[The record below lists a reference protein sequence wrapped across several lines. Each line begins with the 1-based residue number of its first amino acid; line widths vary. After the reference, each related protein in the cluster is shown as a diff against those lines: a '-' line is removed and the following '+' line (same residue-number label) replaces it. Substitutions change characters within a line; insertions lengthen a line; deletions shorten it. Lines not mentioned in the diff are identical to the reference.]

1 MNTRMI
7 AHLLGIILLI
17 EAVLLLFPMA
27 VALIYGESPMPF
39 LLTDGIILALCLPLS
54 LRKPRNN
61 RIYAKDGFVCV
72 AAAWILL
79 GAFGALPFVF
89 SGAIPNYISA
99 FFETVSGLTTTG
111 ASILTEIESLPRG
124 ILFWRSFTHWIGGM
138 GVLVFMLAILPL
150 AGGQTMHLMRAE
162 VPGPTKGKLVP
173 KMRSTAMIL
182 YGIYIALTVILA
194 ILLVLCRMPLYDSV
208 VNALATAGTGG
219 FSVLNNSI
227 AGYNN
232 PAAEWVLAIFMILF
246 GINFN
251 LYYFVLIRRWREA
264 VKNEELHVFLI
275 MVLLSTA
282 VIAVNT
288 WKLFEG
294 AEVCIRTAFFQVAS
308 IVSTAGFATVNYDLW
323 PELSKTVI
331 ILLTLTGACAGST
344 AGGLKLSRVIILVK
358 STFRE
363 IRHVLRPRSVNVV
376 RLDGEAVSDETVR
389 SATSYL
395 ALYLILFVLTVLL
408 LSIDGYSLETNLTAT
423 LACINNVGP
432 GLKEVGPAGNFS
444 CYSLFSQA
452 LLTLNMLLGRLEI
465 IPMLILLSPYS
476 WKKH

>member
-1 MNTRMI
+1 
-7 AHLLGIILLI
+7 
-17 EAVLLLFPMA
+17 
-27 VALIYGESPMPF
+27 
-39 LLTDGIILALCLPLS
+39 
-54 LRKPRNN
+54 
-61 RIYAKDGFVCV
+61 
-72 AAAWILL
+72 
-79 GAFGALPFVF
+79 
-89 SGAIPNYISA
+89 
-99 FFETVSGLTTTG
+99 
-111 ASILTEIESLPRG
+111 
-124 ILFWRSFTHWIGGM
+124 
-138 GVLVFMLAILPL
+138 
-150 AGGQTMHLMRAE
+150 
-162 VPGPTKGKLVP
+162 
-173 KMRSTAMIL
+173 
-182 YGIYIALTVILA
+182 
-194 ILLVLCRMPLYDSV
+194 
-208 VNALATAGTGG
+208 
-219 FSVLNNSI
+219 
-227 AGYNN
+227 
-232 PAAEWVLAIFMILF
+232 
-246 GINFN
+246 
-251 LYYFVLIRRWREA
+251 
-264 VKNEELHVFLI
+264 